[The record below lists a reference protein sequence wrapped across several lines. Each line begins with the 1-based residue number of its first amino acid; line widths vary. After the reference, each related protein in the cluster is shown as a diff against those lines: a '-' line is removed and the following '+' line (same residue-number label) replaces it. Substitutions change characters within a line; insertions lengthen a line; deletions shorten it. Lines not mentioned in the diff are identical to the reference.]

1 MGSLRPS
8 RRCPASVAFLLPGG
22 SCSRWSPAPFP
33 AHCYNNY
40 LARVHL
46 RWPRDA
52 RQRNARQRIGHN
64 KLYTL
69 GSFQQ
74 TSNPNQN
81 YGANKCHYDGTYYA
95 AAGPD
100 S

>member
-1 MGSLRPS
+1 VVSGSPRMTFSSWLAKLRF
-8 RRCPASVAFLLPGG
+8 ATLLRLKNQHLEFGRHP
-22 SCSRWSPAPFP
+22 CS
-33 AHCYNNY
+33 
-40 LARVHL
+40 
-46 RWPRDA
+46 
-52 RQRNARQRIGHN
+52 
-64 KLYTL
+64 L

>member
-1 MGSLRPS
+1 LPLGCAPSISAENGYGTVNFASRFKPRRDPESSKLELSLFREGYS
-8 RRCPASVAFLLPGG
+8 
-22 SCSRWSPAPFP
+22 
-33 AHCYNNY
+33 
-40 LARVHL
+40 
-46 RWPRDA
+46 
-52 RQRNARQRIGHN
+52 
-64 KLYTL
+64 L

-81 YGANKCHYDGTYYA
+81 YGANKCHDDGTYYA